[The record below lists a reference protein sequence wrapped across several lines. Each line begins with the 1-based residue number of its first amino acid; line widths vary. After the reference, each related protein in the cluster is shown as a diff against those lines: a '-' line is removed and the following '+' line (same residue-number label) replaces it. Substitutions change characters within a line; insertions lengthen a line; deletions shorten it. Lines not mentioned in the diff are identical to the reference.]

1 MEEINK
7 IKEEE
12 RKKREAE
19 EAIKRKREEEER
31 LSREFADKAAKKQKK
46 KAAQKLKKLAA
57 QVRKPKVR
65 EGGGD
70 HSLKDIHR
78 ISDLILMN
86 DKATFNK
93 RIEPIL
99 KIQPIY

>member
-65 EGGGD
+65 GGGV
-70 HSLKDIHR
+70 HSLKYIHR

-86 DKATFNK
+86 DKAIFNK